1 MATNTVKM
9 VIQFRRD
16 TTANWEQ
23 YSHIVPAAGEP
34 CFDIE
39 LGTLKIGDGVKSYG
53 ELTAIGGGSS
63 VSVSADGKSIVI
75 EDGFFKLA
83 GFDAAEVG
91 AQPRKNA
98 DGNIEWVVPSTET
111 ADGLQDAVAGL
122 QSDVSSLQDDI
133 ADLKAIVGTTE
144 DELDGTLL
152 DRVTLLETSV
162 NTLNGDS
169 KTEGSILK
177 IVKDEINAFANEISD
192 NGTIDTLKELVDYVA
207 NHGGEIE
214 TLVNDITTLQDLV
227 GSESVS
233 DQIAAGVSGKVDAET
248 GKSLV
253 SDDLIAKLEKMDAS
267 AQANKIEEVYLGDT
281 LLEVVD
287 KKVVLPIGAG
297 LKFSEEISVSEDG
310 TVGIGTISFSK
321 IVQTEGETVIMDGG
335 GAAG

>member
-23 YSHIVPAAGEP
+23 YKHIVPAAGEP

-39 LGTLKIGDGVKSYG
+39 LGTLKIGDGVTTYG
-53 ELTAIGGGSS
+53 ELEAIGGHGS
-63 VSVSADGKSIVI
+63 VAIAADGKSLVL
-75 EDGFFKLA
+75 EDGVFKLA
-83 GFDAAEVG
+83 GFDAADVG

-98 DGNIEWVVPSTET
+98 EGNIEWVVPSTET
-111 ADGLQDAVAGL
+111 VEGLQSTVAGL
-122 QSDVSSLQDDI
+122 QSDVSSLQTDV
-133 ADLKAIVGTTE
+133 ADLKAIVGATE

-152 DRVTLLETSV
+152 DRVSILETSV
-162 NTLNGDS
+162 GTLNGDAN
-169 KTEGSILK
+169 TDGSVLK
-177 IVKDEINAFANEISD
+177 IVKDEINAFATQVSD
-192 NGTIDTLKELVDYVA
+192 NGTLDTFKELVNYVA

-214 TLVNDITTLQDLV
+214 TLVNDITTLQGLV
-227 GSESVS
+227 EN
-233 DQIAAGVSGKVDAET
+233 KVDAEE

-253 SDDLIAKLEKMDAS
+253 SDTLIAKLENMDPG
-267 AQANKIEEVYLGDT
+267 AQANKIEEIYLGET

-287 KKVVLPIGAG
+287 KKVVIPIGAG
-297 LKFSEEISVSEDG
+297 LKFSEEISVSKDG